1 MILLPIHLSK
11 DFSPIVA
18 KGQKI
23 SVGEIIAQKKD
34 ISKDDIIHLGD
45 FGISPQSLKSS
56 LKKNLGDKVQIGD
69 SVAVKKKIFGGKKIL
84 SSVNGTISKIDEQNC
99 NLYIKVESVV
109 EVKPLISPVEGIVEI
124 CNNEQIV
131 IKTAK
136 NAISVKDAL
145 GKDAIGQLLYIKTLP
160 LGLNESI
167 EGKII
172 ANEILDKVSLYKA
185 LGLGA
190 IGIIAVELKELDFI
204 EIQERDIN
212 AAIMLI
218 DKEEFKKLEKINGKK
233 VLCDVKGKAILI
245 L

>member
-1 MILLPIHLSK
+1 MTLLPINLSK
-11 DFSPIVA
+11 EFVPIVS
-18 KGQKI
+18 KGQKV
-23 SVGEIIAQKKD
+23 SVGEIIAKKKD
-34 ISKDDIIHLGD
+34 SSSENVIHLQN
-45 FGISPQSLKSS
+45 FGISSKEFKSS
-56 LKKNLGDKVQIGD
+56 LKKNLGDKVVVGD
-69 SVAVKKKIFGGKKIL
+69 IVAVKKKIFKGQKIL
-84 SSVNGTISKIDEQNC
+84 SDTAGTVSKIDEQNC
-99 NLYIKVESVV
+99 DLYIKAESTVEG
-109 EVKPLISPVEGIVEI
+109 KPLISPVEGIVEI

-145 GKDAIGQLLYIKTLP
+145 GKDAIGEFLYLKTLP

-172 ANEILDKVSLYKA
+172 ANETLDKVSLYKA

-190 IGIIAVELKELDFI
+190 IGIIAVELKDLDFI
-204 EIQERDIN
+204 EIQERNVD
-212 AAIMLI
+212 AAIVLV
-218 DKEEFKKLEKINGKK
+218 DKEEFKKLEKISGKK